1 MPDAIAR
8 NMEGKVLILAV
19 CLILLV
25 LCSSSIAIVLK
36 EIHDRVLRCEAANKK
51 IEADLVAGLAEASSY
66 TPKSLDWKREENR
79 KTGIWPNCDTLSSHS
94 IKKIKLGEINEWL
107 ESSSVSIG
115 FDYGAYHVHW
125 KPFHEEQNTLDYAGS
140 WRAFRRDS
148 YDGPG
153 TDLIVVPATICGI
166 DDVLNRTRAEA
177 IMIAVTEC
185 EQGKSKLLR
194 LIGEK
199 ERESSGLKEG

>member
-1 MPDAIAR
+1 MPK
-8 NMEGKVLILAV
+8 NMEGKVFILAI
-19 CLILLV
+19 CLILLA
-25 LCSSSIAIVLK
+25 LFSSSIAIVLK
-36 EIHDRVLRCEAANKK
+36 ETYDRVLRCEAANKK
-51 IEADLVAGLAEASSY
+51 IEADLVAGLGEASSY
-66 TPKSLDWKREENR
+66 IPKSLEWKREENR

-94 IKKIKLGEINEWL
+94 IEKIKMGEINEWL
-107 ESSSVSIG
+107 ESSSVSLG

-125 KPFHEEQNTLDYAGS
+125 KPFHEEQNTIDYAGS

-153 TDLIVVPATICGI
+153 TDQIVVPATIYGI
-166 DDVLNRTRAEA
+166 DDVLNRPRGEA
-177 IMIAVTEC
+177 IRIAVTKC
-185 EQGKSKLLR
+185 EEGKSKLLR